1 MSKKRRRL
9 IESDKWTA
17 WHPVRIGDLI
27 KIFGARYGGGD
38 LFVFPN
44 DDAGRDDL
52 RILLDH
58 YVRAKPSAIPRV
70 IKARA
75 PWLTVVE
82 HEDLLQLVIR
92 SPRLWSAQALAI
104 QLNLTEAERRALK
117 VRTIGSVDLTPE
129 ERQRQRKLHDRARKQ
144 KARRTKGAKS
154 RDEWLAAHSK
164 SREKPWLALGIG
176 RSAYYKDLKAGRGQV
191 RPHSGQVRPQS
202 SLYCCGHTCPRSKLD
217 CP

>member
-1 MSKKRRRL
+1 MSKKPRRRL
-9 IESDKWTA
+9 SESESDKWTA

-27 KIFGARYGGGD
+27 KIFGARYGGGE
-38 LFVFPN
+38 LFIFPN
-44 DDAGRDDL
+44 DDAGREDL

-92 SPRLWSAQALAI
+92 SPRLWSARALAI

-117 VRTIGSVDLTPE
+117 VHTIGSVDMTPE
-129 ERQRQRKLHDRARKQ
+129 ERQQQRKLQDRARKR

-154 RDEWLAAHSK
+154 RQRWLAANSK
-164 SREKPWLALGIG
+164 SREKPWLELGMG
-176 RSAYYKDLKAGRGQV
+176 RSAYYKHLKAGRLTGRGQV
-191 RPHSGQVRPQS
+191 RPNSGQVRPQS
-202 SLYCCGHTCPRSKLD
+202 SL
-217 CP
+217 